1 MEQLINNWIKSIQRK
16 RADKR
21 QNNFFREI
29 VKPIKL

>member
-1 MEQLINNWIKSIQRK
+1 MERIINNWIKSIQRK
-16 RADKR
+16 RARER